1 MATVNIDSSTRLD
14 IVCKRGDS
22 FLLEIDFGKEMPK
35 VDSDNPTKYGEYTM
49 RVAKDNGSAPIGG
62 LSFQV
67 TTNTSNNI
75 DHSLVKI
82 EEAANQISGASF
94 PPGLYVYELAVTD
107 RGNNDGS
114 TGYIYPQ
121 VDGADRV
128 LTLLYGTFKIN
139 DDLGA

>member
-22 FLLEIDFGKEMPK
+22 FLLEIDFGKQMPK
-35 VDSDNPTKYGEYTM
+35 VDPNNGDKFGSYTM
-49 RVAKDNGSAPIGG
+49 RVAKDNASDPISG
-62 LSFQV
+62 LTFDI

-75 DHSLVKI
+75 DHSLVRI

-94 PPGLYVYELAVTD
+94 PPGLYVYELVVTD
-107 RGNNDGS
+107 RGNDDGS

-121 VDGADRV
+121 VDGANRV